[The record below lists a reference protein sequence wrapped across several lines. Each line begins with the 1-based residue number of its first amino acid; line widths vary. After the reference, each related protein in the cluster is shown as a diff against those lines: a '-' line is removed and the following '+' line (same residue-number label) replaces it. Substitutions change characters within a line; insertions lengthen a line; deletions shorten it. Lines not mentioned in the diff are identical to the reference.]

1 MNRNRKRVMAGAMA
15 VVMTAGGIGAY
26 EYQGAGT
33 EVMAE
38 EGTKESLEAA
48 ANAVLEGKE
57 DNSQKAS
64 GNTGKDSFK
73 EESVY
78 VKADT
83 AGNVSSATVTEW
95 LKNPESGDFA
105 DISGLKDIQNI
116 KGEEEF
122 SKGSGDEITWK
133 SEGSDIYYQ
142 GTTDEKLPVNVNI
155 SYKLDGKELKAE
167 DLAGKDGK
175 VEIHIDYENRSKE
188 KVEID
193 GEKVEM
199 YTPFTMVTSMMLP
212 TDEYTNVE
220 IDNGKI
226 MSDADKNIVVGL
238 GFPGLSENLKL
249 KALDLDIPESV
260 TITADVKD
268 ASVGPTITVASAE
281 IMEEFDLSDVHD
293 FDSLEASIHEL
304 EEASEKLEE
313 GSKEASDGAAK
324 LADGA
329 KEAASGA
336 KELEAGTK
344 EAASGAKELEAGT
357 KEAASGAKEL
367 EAGTKEAA
375 SGAKELEAG
384 TKEAAD
390 GAKALADGSKTLSAG
405 VSELSGKSG
414 VLAEGIVTLSE
425 GVKMYTSGVGELEAA
440 SKQLE
445 AGANELSG
453 GTDTLKSGIDAA
465 YNKAAELAGGCSA
478 LRELIGGTGSGA
490 AGMAGY
496 LKTADGALTR
506 AQDVLAGVD
515 TSSGQYAVTGTSDA
529 AAVISQMTDG
539 EISAADIQAVIDSY
553 VEAVSVERAD
563 PSADISY
570 AVSELYEAQNAIYAA
585 QGTAGGLEDSAQFLE
600 AVNQLNV
607 GAQNLMVSLG
617 GTDGTG
623 GLKGGAV
630 SIAEGISNLSAGI
643 SGVSE
648 GATKLNG
655 KSSQLVEGA
664 NQLKEGGPQL
674 IAGINALE
682 SGAKEL
688 ASKTDILAAGNQKLW
703 VGANAL
709 HSGNQKLA
717 DGAGA
722 LFSGNQK
729 LADGAL
735 ALADGNQKLFVGAG
749 ALSDGNQKL
758 SDGAGALADGNQKLS
773 DGMSEFKT
781 SGIDKLTEVFD
792 NDIQSVR
799 TRIDTMSDLGKNYKS
814 FGGIKDGMS
823 GSTKFIIET
832 EGVEK

>member
-344 EAASGAKELEAGT
+344 EAA
-357 KEAASGAKEL
+357 
-367 EAGTKEAA
+367 
-375 SGAKELEAG
+375 
-384 TKEAAD
+384 D

-478 LRELIGGTGSGA
+478 LRELIGGAGSGA